1 MADFGAD
8 VELEDFRAEAAAW
21 LKENF
26 PPALAG
32 KAALSTDRH
41 GSGDIAKW
49 RKAIGEKGWA
59 TPTWPAE
66 YGGGGLSPA
75 QARVLGQEMAKI
87 GAFNP
92 LMFGMGVTMIG
103 PTIMDYGTEEQKKTH
118 LPPIIRGEVQWC
130 VGYSEPNAGSD
141 LASLQTKAVDAGDH
155 WVINGQKTW
164 TSGAQYS
171 DWCGLLTR
179 TDPTAKKH
187 DGISFMLVDMHQPGI
202 ETRPIAL
209 IAGASPFCETF
220 FTDAKAPKDALLGQL
235 NVGWTV
241 GKRLLQHERA
251 SQTGAIGGSRTVPL
265 SQVAKRYVE
274 VEADGR
280 IADQDLRT
288 RLVLHE
294 MDARVHGLTLARVMA
309 ESKEANGATNGA
321 SVLKNSATH
330 VAQTRAELTLEI
342 MGAQGLGWAGDDFT
356 REEIETVRGWL
367 GGKAMSIYGGSFEIQ
382 NNIISKRI
390 LGLPDNTQSS
400 GSQPSELHRKCEAAV
415 EIGGFIATAEPAAN
429 HRIQP

>member
-8 VELEDFRAEAAAW
+8 LELEDFRTEAAAW
-21 LKENF
+21 LRANF
-26 PPALAG
+26 PTSLAG
-32 KAALSTDRH
+32 KGQLAMSERASQGPDLAA
-41 GSGDIAKW
+41 W

-59 TPTWPAE
+59 TPTWPTQ
-66 YGGGGLSPA
+66 YGGGGLSPK
-75 QARVLGQEMAKI
+75 QARVLTSEMGKI

-92 LMFGMGVTMIG
+92 LLFGMGVTMIG
-103 PTIMDYGTEEQKKTH
+103 PTILDYGTQAQKQQH
-118 LPPIIRGEVQWC
+118 IPPIVRGDVQWC

-171 DWCGLLTR
+171 DWCGCLVR

-187 DGISFMLVDMHQPGI
+187 DGISFMLIDMHQAQI
-202 ETRPIAL
+202 ETRPIPL

-220 FTDAKAPKDALLGQL
+220 FTDATAPKDALLGQL

-251 SQTGAIGGSRTVPL
+251 SQTGAIGGGRTVPL
-265 SQVAKRYVE
+265 SQLAKRYVTVDAE
-274 VEADGR
+274 GR
-280 IADQDLRT
+280 IEDLDLRT
-288 RLVLHE
+288 RIVRHE
-294 MDARVHGLTLARVMA
+294 MDAKTHGLTLARAMA
-309 ESKEANGATNGA
+309 EAKEANGATNAA

-330 VAQTRAELTLEI
+330 VAQARAELTLEI
-342 MGAQGLGWAGDDFT
+342 MGAQGLGWEGDNFT

-367 GGKAMSIYGGSFEIQ
+367 GGKAMSIYGGSSEIQ

-400 GSQPSELHRKCEAAV
+400 
-415 EIGGFIATAEPAAN
+415 
-429 HRIQP
+429 